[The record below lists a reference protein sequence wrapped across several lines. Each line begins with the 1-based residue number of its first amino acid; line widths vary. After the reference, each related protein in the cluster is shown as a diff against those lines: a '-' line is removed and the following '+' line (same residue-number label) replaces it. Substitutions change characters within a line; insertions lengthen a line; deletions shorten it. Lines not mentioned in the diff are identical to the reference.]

1 MCTLNS
7 KMNAGCMFVKKTQ
20 LETWKKIVILL
31 GVIFRMVHMI
41 PFNELNICFD
51 MINHLADD
59 SQLEGPG
66 L

>member
-1 MCTLNS
+1 M
-7 KMNAGCMFVKKTQ
+7 
-20 LETWKKIVILL
+20 VILL